1 MIRLVYGMLLGVVA
15 QALTFLQLQGQYKY
29 EWVKTNFIWMSL
41 LGIPISLLFMYSVR
55 HMVAAY
61 DGELWPSRLIGYGI
75 GVTVFIIMSR
85 MWFNE
90 PVSVKTLICL
100 LLSLSIIFIQLFWK

>member
-1 MIRLVYGMLLGVVA
+1 MIRLVYGMLLGVLA
-15 QALTFLQLQGQYKY
+15 QLLTFLQLQGQYKY

-75 GVTVFIIMSR
+75 GVTVFIIMSK

-90 PVSVKTLICL
+90 PVSAKTLICL

>member
-1 MIRLVYGMLLGVVA
+1 MLLGALA
-15 QALTFLQLQGQYKY
+15 QTLTFIQLQGQYKY
-29 EWVKTNFIWMSL
+29 EWIKNNFFLMAL
-41 LGIPISLLFMYSVR
+41 FGIPISLLYMYSVK

-75 GVTVFIIMSR
+75 GVTVFIIMSKI
-85 MWFNE
+85 WFNE
-90 PVSVKTLICL
+90 PVSAKTLICL

>member
-1 MIRLVYGMLLGVVA
+1 MIKLVYGILLAAVA

-75 GVTVFIIMSR
+75 GVTVFIIMSK

-90 PVSVKTLICL
+90 PVSAKTLICL

>member
-1 MIRLVYGMLLGVVA
+1 MIRLVYGILLGVVA

-75 GVTVFIIMSR
+75 GATVFIIMSR

-90 PVSVKTLICL
+90 PISVKTLICL

>member
-1 MIRLVYGMLLGVVA
+1 MIRLVYGMLLGAVA
-15 QALTFLQLQGQYKY
+15 QTLTFLQLQGQYKY
-29 EWVKTNFIWMSL
+29 EWVKNNFFLMAL
-41 LGIPISLLFMYSVR
+41 LGIPISLLYMYSVK

-75 GVTVFIIMSR
+75 GVTVFILMSR
-85 MWFNE
+85 LWFNE
-90 PVSVKTLICL
+90 PVSIKTLICL

>member
-1 MIRLVYGMLLGVVA
+1 MRLIYGMLLGVIA
-15 QALTFLQLQGQYKY
+15 QMLTFLQLQGQYKY

-75 GVTVFIIMSR
+75 GVTVFIIMSK

-90 PVSVKTLICL
+90 PVSAKTLICL

>member
-1 MIRLVYGMLLGVVA
+1 MIRLVYGMLLAIVA

-61 DGELWPSRLIGYGI
+61 DGELWPSRLSGYGI
-75 GVTVFIIMSR
+75 GVTVFIIMSK

-90 PVSVKTLICL
+90 PISVKTLICL

>member
-15 QALTFLQLQGQYKY
+15 QMLTFLQLQGQYKY

>member
-1 MIRLVYGMLLGVVA
+1 MRLLIGMLLGAVA
-15 QALTFLQLQGQYKY
+15 QMLTFLQLQGQYKY

-55 HMVAAY
+55 YMVAAY

-75 GVTVFIIMSR
+75 GVTVFILMSR